1 METGLLVL
9 GGALALVAA
18 AVIFFLAA
26 RSGRGEA
33 GAGRQAAELAG
44 QLTQMA
50 GAQTA
55 ALAQISERLQGQE
68 RLLTQML
75 QERLEAVT
83 ARVSD
88 TLEKTAQAQ
97 ASTLGELRERIAR
110 IDAAQANIT
119 ELSSQM
125 VTLQQILANKQTRGS
140 FGELQ
145 LEELVRSVL
154 PPSAYSFQAQ
164 LGEGKRADCL
174 LHLPNPPGPIAV
186 DAKFPL
192 ESYTALADAADEAA
206 RQQAGRAF
214 RAAMT
219 KHINDIAEKYI
230 VPGETAES
238 ALLFLPSEAVYAEL
252 HARFDEVVQHSYR
265 KRVFIVSPTTLWATL
280 NTIRAV
286 LKDVRMREQAG
297 KIQQEVRALLEDVKR
312 LDERVGKLQTHF
324 GQATEDVR
332 TIRISTEKVTRRGE
346 SIEQLEFDGTGA
358 EPLAPASEPHGAAPY
373 TGKPGLAEPGQAGAP
388 AARIGK
394 AEGL

>member
-1 METGLLVL
+1 METGLLIL
-9 GGALALVAA
+9 GGALALLAA
-18 AVIFFLAA
+18 AVIFVLAV
-26 RSGRGEA
+26 RSGRSEA

-55 ALAQISERLQGQE
+55 ALGQISERLQGQE

-75 QERLEAVT
+75 QERLEAVSR
-83 ARVSD
+83 RVSD

-125 VTLQQILANKQTRGS
+125 VTLQQILANKQARGS

-145 LEELVRSVL
+145 LEELVQSVL

-164 LGEGKRADCL
+164 LGDGKRVDCL

-192 ESYTALADAADEAA
+192 ESYRALAAAADEAA

-214 RAAMT
+214 RAAMI
-219 KHINDIAEKYI
+219 KHVNDIAEKYI
-230 VPGETAES
+230 VPGETAEA

-252 HARFDEVVQHSYR
+252 HAHFEEVVQHSYR
-265 KRVFIVSPTTLWATL
+265 KRVFVVSPTTLWATL

-297 KIQQEVRALLEDVKR
+297 VIQQEVRALLEDVRR
-312 LDERVGKLQTHF
+312 LDERVGRLQQHF
-324 GQATEDVR
+324 NQTTEDVR
-332 TIRISTEKVTRRGE
+332 NIRISTEKVTKRGE
-346 SIEQLEFDGTGA
+346 RIEQLEFEDA
-358 EPLAPASEPHGAAPY
+358 DANA
-373 TGKPGLAEPGQAGAP
+373 LAEPGAP

>member
-1 METGLLVL
+1 METGLLIL
-9 GGALALVAA
+9 GGALALLAA
-18 AVIFFLAA
+18 AVIFVLAV
-26 RSGRGEA
+26 RSGRSEA
-33 GAGRQAAELAG
+33 GAGRHAAELAG

-55 ALAQISERLQGQE
+55 ALGQISERLQGQE

-75 QERLEAVT
+75 QERLEAVSR
-83 ARVSD
+83 RVSD

-125 VTLQQILANKQTRGS
+125 VTLQQILANKQARGS

-145 LEELVRSVL
+145 LEELVQSVL

-164 LGEGKRADCL
+164 LGDGKRADCL

-192 ESYTALADAADEAA
+192 ESYRALAAAADEGG

-214 RAAMT
+214 RAAMI
-219 KHINDIAEKYI
+219 KHVNDIAEKYI
-230 VPGETAES
+230 VPGETAEA

-252 HARFDEVVQHSYR
+252 HAHFEEVVQHSYR
-265 KRVFIVSPTTLWATL
+265 KRVFVVSPTTLWATL

-297 KIQQEVRALLEDVKR
+297 VIQQEVRALLEDVRR
-312 LDERVGKLQTHF
+312 LDDRVGRLQQHF
-324 GQATEDVR
+324 NQTTEDVR
-332 TIRISTEKVTRRGE
+332 NIRISTEKVTKRGE
-346 SIEQLEFDGTGA
+346 RIEQLEFEDA
-358 EPLAPASEPHGAAPY
+358 DANA
-373 TGKPGLAEPGQAGAP
+373 LAEPGAP

>member
-1 METGLLVL
+1 MDMGVLVL
-9 GGALALVAA
+9 GGAVLLFA
-18 AVIFFLAA
+18 AVIILVFALRAG
-26 RSGRGEA
+26 RSAA
-33 GAGRQAAELAG
+33 GAGPQAAELAG
-44 QLTQMA
+44 QLSQMA

-55 ALAQISERLQGQE
+55 ALAQISERLHGQE
-68 RLLTQML
+68 RLLSQML
-75 QERLEAVT
+75 QERLESVT
-83 ARVSD
+83 TRVNE

-125 VTLQQILANKQTRGS
+125 VTLQQILSNKQARGS

-145 LEELVRSVL
+145 LEELVQSVL

-192 ESYTALADAADEAA
+192 ESYTALAQAADEAA
-206 RQQAGRAF
+206 RQQAARAF
-214 RAAMT
+214 RSAMT

-230 VPGETAES
+230 VAGETAEA
-238 ALLFLPSEAVYAEL
+238 ALMFLPSEAIYAEL
-252 HARFDEVVQHSYR
+252 HAHFEEVVQHSYR

-297 KIQQEVRALLEDVKR
+297 VIQQEVRALLEDVRR
-312 LDERVGKLQTHF
+312 LDDRVGKLQTHF
-324 GQATEDVR
+324 GQTTEDIR
-332 TIRISTEKVTRRGE
+332 NIRISTEKVTKRGE
-346 SIEQLEFDGTGA
+346 RIEQLEFDGAGTA
-358 EPLAPASEPHGAAPY
+358 EA
-373 TGKPGLAEPGQAGAP
+373 LAEPGQPASP

>member
-1 METGLLVL
+1 MAMGFFVL
-9 GGALALVAA
+9 GSALALVAA
-18 AVIFFLAA
+18 ALILFLAMRGG
-26 RSGRGEA
+26 RSEA
-33 GAGRQAAELAG
+33 GASREAAEIAG

-55 ALAQISERLQGQE
+55 ALAQITERLQGQE

-83 ARVSD
+83 ARVGE

-119 ELSSQM
+119 ELSTQM
-125 VTLQQILANKQTRGS
+125 VTLQQILSNKQARGS

-145 LEELVRSVL
+145 LEELVRTVL

-164 LGEGKRADCL
+164 LGDGKRADCL
-174 LHLPNPPGPIAV
+174 LRLPNPPGPIAV

-192 ESYTALADAADEAA
+192 ESYTALAEAADETA

-219 KHINDIAEKYI
+219 KHVNDIAEKYI
-230 VPGETAES
+230 VPGETAEA

-252 HARFDEVVQHSYR
+252 HAHFEEVVQHSYR

-286 LKDVRMREQAG
+286 LKDARMREQAG
-297 KIQQEVRALLEDVKR
+297 VIQQEVRALLDDIRR
-312 LDERVGKLQTHF
+312 LDERVGRLQQHF
-324 GQATEDVR
+324 SQTTEDVR
-332 TIRISTEKVTRRGE
+332 SIRISTEKVTKRGE
-346 SIEQLEFDGTGA
+346 RIEQLELEDADANALTESGQPA
-358 EPLAPASEPHGAAPY
+358 APAMRVG
-373 TGKPGLAEPGQAGAP
+373 
-388 AARIGK
+388 R
-394 AEGL
+394 AEGV